1 MIIYLPVSNIAYF
14 AHLGGALFGIIFI
27 GIDKIKEKHNFFNNK
42 DNSSYIFKKKNDSFN
57 NDNKT
62 FDNKSFD
69 SSSYR

>member
-42 DNSSYIFKKKNDSFN
+42 DNSSYIFKNKSDSSN
-57 NDNKT
+57 NKP
-62 FDNKSFD
+62 FDNKSID